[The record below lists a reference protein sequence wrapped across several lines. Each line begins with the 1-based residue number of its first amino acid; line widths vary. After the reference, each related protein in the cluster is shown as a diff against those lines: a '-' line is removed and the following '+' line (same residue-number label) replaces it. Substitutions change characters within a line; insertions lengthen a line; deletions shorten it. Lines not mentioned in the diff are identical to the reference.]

1 MDGMSTPERDPAVD
15 AILKRGIAA
24 VERQDYQLGFQILSS
39 IYNEQSDEP
48 VDGLSHYGLC
58 LALLQK
64 KYKPALRLCHRA
76 IDIQFYNSVHYA
88 NTTKV
93 YLNAG
98 NRKKAV
104 VTLEQGLSRLPK
116 DPVLVSLRERIGWRR
131 SNALP
136 FLHRDNFIN
145 VWFGRRRARKRREN
159 EEQFAREKRKLFWL
173 LFPLGLALYVA
184 FLFFLYYSI
193 AE

>member
-1 MDGMSTPERDPAVD
+1 MTTPDRDPAVD
-15 AILKRGIAA
+15 AVLKRGIAA
-24 VERQDYQLGFQILSS
+24 VEKEDYQQGFQILSS
-39 IYNEQSDEP
+39 IYNEHSDEP

-64 KYKPALRLCHRA
+64 KHKQGLRLCHRA
-76 IDIQFYNSVHYA
+76 IDIQFYHSVHYA

-104 VTLEQGLSRLPK
+104 ATLEQGLARLPK
-116 DPVLVSLRERIGWRR
+116 DQVLVNLRERIGWRR
-131 SNALP
+131 TNAIP

-145 VWFGRRRARKRREN
+145 VWFGKRRARKRRE
-159 EEQFAREKRKLFWL
+159 EEGQFTKEKRKLLWL
-173 LFPLGLALYVA
+173 FFPIGLALYIA
-184 FLFFLYYSI
+184 FLFFLYHSI